1 MVIKQSL
8 PIGVTYLIIELVLSF
23 FIASIVKLLEPNLP
37 IFQILFYRYLLCLP
51 LLAIYGLSKHGLKI
65 FHVNNIRL
73 LLLRILSGF
82 LGLVMWFLA
91 VATIDISLATVL
103 FNTMSLFITILSVII
118 ARESVGL
125 RRSAAVVVG
134 FLGVVFIISPI
145 NASFNFSGVIYALLG
160 AVFSGSMFVF
170 IRMLGKTNA
179 SIPTAIWY
187 NSFGVVVSLMI
198 LFVSENYLNNSV
210 ISLMSRDLPWD
221 YLLALGLLASFQQ
234 FCLAESHR
242 YADASALAP
251 FHYLAIPIGIAFGV
265 VLFNETITIKF
276 IIGTLIIVASNYYIL
291 TREKIK
297 SQN

>member
-1 MVIKQSL
+1 MEIKQSL
-8 PIGVTYLIIELVLSF
+8 PVGVIYLIIELILSF
-23 FIASIVKLLEPNLP
+23 AIASIVKLLEPNLP
-37 IFQILFYRYLLCLP
+37 IFQILFYRYLLSLP
-51 LLAIYGLSKHGLKI
+51 LLTIYGFSKHGLRI

-73 LLLRILSGF
+73 LLLRILCGF

-103 FNTMSLFITILSVII
+103 FNTMSLFITILSVVI
-118 ARESVGL
+118 ARESVGI
-125 RRSAAVVVG
+125 RRSAAVVLG
-134 FLGVVFIISPI
+134 FLGVVFIILPI

-160 AVFSGSMFVF
+160 AIFSGLMFVF

-187 NSFGVVVSLMI
+187 NFFGVVVSLII
-198 LFVSENYLNNSV
+198 LSVSEIYLNDR
-210 ISLMSRDLPWD
+210 IPSLLYEDLPWN

-234 FCLAESHR
+234 FFLAESHR

-265 VLFNETITIKF
+265 VLFNEIITVKF
-276 IIGTLIIVASNYYIL
+276 LIGTLIIVASNYYIL
-291 TREKIK
+291 IREREHY
-297 SQN
+297 QN

>member
-8 PIGVTYLIIELVLSF
+8 PIGVTYLIIELILSF

-73 LLLRILSGF
+73 LLLRILCGF

-134 FLGVVFIISPI
+134 FLGVVFIISPV

-187 NSFGVVVSLMI
+187 NSFGVVVSLVI
-198 LFVSENYLNNSV
+198 LFASENYLNNSV
-210 ISLMSRDLPWD
+210 FSLVSRDLPWD

-251 FHYLAIPIGIAFGV
+251 FHYLAIPIGIAFGL